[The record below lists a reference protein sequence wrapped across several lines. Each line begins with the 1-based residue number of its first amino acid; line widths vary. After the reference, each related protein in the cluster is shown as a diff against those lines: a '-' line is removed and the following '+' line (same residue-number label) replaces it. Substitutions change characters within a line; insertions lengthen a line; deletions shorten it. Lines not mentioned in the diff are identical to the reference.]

1 MRAKKNERAR
11 GRHARS
17 VSLSRARSFLRLFI
31 FQRLYYSMNTCSH
44 CAKEWRRNLS
54 DLFDDT
60 LSRSAQL
67 RFVREYYGFASGARE
82 PQVELSN

>member
-17 VSLSRARSFLRLFI
+17 VSLARARSFLRLFI
-31 FQRLYYSMNTCSH
+31 SQCLYYSMNTCSH

-54 DLFDDT
+54 DLCDDT
-60 LSRSAQL
+60 LSRSAQ
-67 RFVREYYGFASGARE
+67 RFGAGARE